1 MKFYAQINSPLGAM
15 LLSSNGTHLE
25 GLYFAGQ
32 NDCPIVDG
40 LPAVKPGKAD
50 PTAGMMAG
58 AAIKNFKAYKTRI
71 EPDLFNDQ
79 DLRPTGL
86 NAPSDAGKRLTPDR
100 LQSGAATATA
110 GETPQHLVL
119 MQTDTPDG
127 TVHLFEQTQSELKE
141 YFDGS
146 RQVFTMPIH
155 LDGTEFQKKVWQAL
169 LTIPYGE
176 YVSYGDVA
184 LAAGLTAQHGRPV
197 GTAVG
202 RNPLTIIVPCHR
214 VLASSG
220 RLNGYTGGLERKF
233 ALLELE
239 GFTLS

>member
-1 MKFYAQINSPLGAM
+1 
-15 LLSSNGTHLE
+15 
-25 GLYFAGQ
+25 
-32 NDCPIVDG
+32 
-40 LPAVKPGKAD
+40 
-50 PTAGMMAG
+50 
-58 AAIKNFKAYKTRI
+58 
-71 EPDLFNDQ
+71 
-79 DLRPTGL
+79 
-86 NAPSDAGKRLTPDR
+86 
-100 LQSGAATATA
+100 
-110 GETPQHLVL
+110 